1 MLCGTRKSPIYGSH
15 GTILAPCAQKLRFLL
30 LSSRFYRHFRVP
42 DGYFVSV
49 DPCILPD
56 ISLFLTRQ
64 QKNKYSFPDKALK
77 TGLLTT
83 QQKTNTAFLTR
94 QKTVHDMRH
103 RPFLLHFL
111 VLIHLRKLRRL
122 VRRDTCIDD
131 LLDVSVH
138 DLIQLVQGK
147 IDSVIRHTSLWE
159 VVGTDLLGT
168 VTGTDLAAAHLSLCI
183 MALLLLNIVELCL

>member
-1 MLCGTRKSPIYGSH
+1 
-15 GTILAPCAQKLRFLL
+15 
-30 LSSRFYRHFRVP
+30 
-42 DGYFVSV
+42 
-49 DPCILPD
+49 
-56 ISLFLTRQ
+56 LFLTRQ

-147 IDSVIRHTSLWE
+147 IDSVIRHTSLRE

-168 VTGTDLAAAHLSLCI
+168 VTGTDLAAAHLSLRI
-183 MALLLLNIVELCL
+183 VALLLLDIVELCL